1 MSTTGNRTTY
11 SSFNEQLIADLRAHG
26 GQATSG
32 PFVGRP
38 VLILTT
44 VGARSRQPR
53 ETPLAYTRDGENYV
67 VIASKGGAPTHPA
80 WYHNLLATPTVTV
93 EVLGERFEARAR
105 VAEGEEHDRLYAN
118 QARLMPAFA
127 DYQRRTARKIP
138 VIVLERTAPPATA

>member
-11 SSFNEQLIADLRAHG
+11 SSFNEQLIADLRAHR

-44 VGARSRQPR
+44 VGARSGKPR
-53 ETPLAYTRDGENYV
+53 ETPLAYTREGDNYV

-80 WYHNLLATPTVTV
+80 WYHNLVANPAVTV
-93 EVLGERFEARAR
+93 EVLGERFQARAR
-105 VAEGEEHDRLYAN
+105 VAEGEERDRLYRN
-118 QARLMPAFA
+118 QAQQMPAFA
-127 DYQRRTARKIP
+127 DYQRRTARQIP
-138 VIVLERTAPPATA
+138 VIVLERTAPAATR